1 MAVTIL
7 PKICP
12 YYKFKNSYIYP
23 FGWKTKEEDPVSN
36 FVANRSRS
44 TAMSTIFAGIS
55 MHSVVFDDKFA
66 SNIVQLGM
74 F

>member
-1 MAVTIL
+1 MRI
-7 PKICP
+7 IGIN
-12 YYKFKNSYIYP
+12 NSYIYP

-36 FVANRSRS
+36 FVANGNRSIARS
-44 TAMSTIFAGIS
+44 TILLGIA
-55 MHSVVFDDKFA
+55 MHSLVLDDRFT